1 MGDSSSYEFPS
12 RSAHF
17 GEIAP
22 SILEPKPTQLRLGPG
37 LGPNRKSHTPLA
49 GKDAI
54 DKKRVSV
61 RFELLPDRK
70 PRWDR
75 IGLSAAGQLATVG
88 FLLLAPLIFPQPMQ
102 TALKFDVVDLMQ
114 PVTQIRISPPPTPP
128 PQRIRP
134 KVRLPE
140 PKPVLPEPSKLS
152 PRQQHVF
159 LVPKPEAVKVRTVEA
174 KPVELHPIL
183 EQTKIVVVTSQPKPP
198 KEDVKV
204 GTLSSGS
211 PAPATV
217 VAPANKVQTGG
228 FGDPNGIPGAGNPN
242 RAVNINQ
249 AGSPLQPAG
258 PGYGNRK
265 STRLN
270 SSHSQ
275 ISYAV
280 FCLKKKNTV
289 RWA

>member
-114 PVTQIRISPPPTPP
+114 PVTQISLPSSTPP
-128 PQRIRP
+128 PPKIRP
-134 KVRLPE
+134 KVRPPE
-140 PKPVLPEPSKLS
+140 PKPVLPEPPEL
-152 PRQQHVF
+152 PRQQH
-159 LVPKPEAVKVRTVEA
+159 
-174 KPVELHPIL
+174 
-183 EQTKIVVVTSQPKPP
+183 
-198 KEDVKV
+198 
-204 GTLSSGS
+204 
-211 PAPATV
+211 
-217 VAPANKVQTGG
+217 
-228 FGDPNGIPGAGNPN
+228 
-242 RAVNINQ
+242 
-249 AGSPLQPAG
+249 
-258 PGYGNRK
+258 
-265 STRLN
+265 
-270 SSHSQ
+270 
-275 ISYAV
+275 
-280 FCLKKKNTV
+280 
-289 RWA
+289 

>member
-17 GEIAP
+17 GE
-22 SILEPKPTQLRLGPG
+22 KV
-37 LGPNRKSHTPLA
+37 
-49 GKDAI
+49 AI

-88 FLLLAPLIFPQPMQ
+88 FLLWAPLIFPQPMQ

-159 LVPKPEAVKVRTVEA
+159 LVPKPEAV
-174 KPVELHPIL
+174 
-183 EQTKIVVVTSQPKPP
+183 
-198 KEDVKV
+198 
-204 GTLSSGS
+204 
-211 PAPATV
+211 
-217 VAPANKVQTGG
+217 
-228 FGDPNGIPGAGNPN
+228 
-242 RAVNINQ
+242 
-249 AGSPLQPAG
+249 
-258 PGYGNRK
+258 
-265 STRLN
+265 
-270 SSHSQ
+270 
-275 ISYAV
+275 
-280 FCLKKKNTV
+280 
-289 RWA
+289 